1 MQGEFKAAE
10 PRAGACG
17 PGAAAV
23 LSGFSH
29 TGGGLREKKKNKNG
43 SLEIPL
49 GPQVLR
55 GPAEGF
61 VTPHFSLQKHRFTE
75 ENVSPPRIPEIS
87 DSSLHRAQDTSRS

>member
-29 TGGGLREKKKNKNG
+29 TGGGLREKKKKQKREPG
-43 SLEIPL
+43 DPTRTP
-49 GPQVLR
+49 G
-55 GPAEGF
+55 AEGA
-61 VTPHFSLQKHRFTE
+61 R
-75 ENVSPPRIPEIS
+75 
-87 DSSLHRAQDTSRS
+87 